1 MEFIPYTQALE
12 LKQLGFNE
20 PCWAW
25 YNIPDEDVRYCYSE
39 GRSPITNIQEEWD
52 AKIDNRPIEN
62 IGLPTFSQAF
72 KFIREKYNLIGLVE
86 GGYDNGKNIF
96 TYVIWE
102 GFKDIITD
110 DYFETPEEAEL
121 ECLNELIK
129 MVKENGK

>member
-52 AKIDNRPIEN
+52 AKIDGKPVEN

>member
-12 LKQLGFNE
+12 LKHHGFYE

-52 AKIDNRPIEN
+52 AKIDGKPVEN

-110 DYFETPEEAEL
+110 DYFETLEEAEL
-121 ECLNELIK
+121 NCLNELIK
-129 MVKENGK
+129 MLKENGK

>member
-12 LKQLGFNE
+12 LKELGFNE

-62 IGLPTFSQAF
+62 IGLPTFSQVF
-72 KFIREKYNLIGLVE
+72 RWFREKYNMIGLV
-86 GGYDNGKNIF
+86 GY
-96 TYVIWE
+96 
-102 GFKDIITD
+102 TD
-110 DYFETPEEAEL
+110 DNSGKFMAVIDKINQPIDYDMNPKDTYEQAEL
-121 ECLNELIK
+121 ACLDKLIEI
-129 MVKENGK
+129 VKNR

>member
-52 AKIDNRPIEN
+52 AKIDGKPVEN

-110 DYFETPEEAEL
+110 DYFETLEEAEL
-121 ECLNELIK
+121 NCLNELIK
-129 MVKENGK
+129 MLKENGK